1 MHTYYLFAK
10 AEGRYSSWQGEFM
23 HISNAHEEKLEQK
36 KGQSLGKLNLPW
48 FLGQIRRLAHLP

>member
-1 MHTYYLFAK
+1 
-10 AEGRYSSWQGEFM
+10 M

-48 FLGQIRRLAHLP
+48 FLGQIRRLAHLL